1 MPSVVGQG
9 VRVRSSSCLYQI
21 TMPGK
26 VWHSISLCFGFLSVE
41 IPIYRY
47 RRLGER
53 LRDALDTEA
62 IIKMVMTGSI
72 WTCFFEYCFK
82 KNVEVFKFY

>member
-26 VWHSISLCFGFLSVE
+26 LWHSVSLCFSFLSVE

-72 WTCFFEYCFK
+72 WPCFFEHCFK
-82 KNVEVFKFY
+82 KM